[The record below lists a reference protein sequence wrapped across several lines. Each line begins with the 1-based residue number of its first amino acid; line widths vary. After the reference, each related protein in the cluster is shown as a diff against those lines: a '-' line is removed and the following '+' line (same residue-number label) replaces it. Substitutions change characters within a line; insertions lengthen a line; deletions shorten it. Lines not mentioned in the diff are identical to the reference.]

1 MKQLIQQIIPTLRFP
16 FPYSVDDYVE
26 HLYMENYHCHKD
38 FSNVSTP
45 DCAESIE
52 NYAEQT
58 LKYQGK
64 CLFSGEHG
72 NQGNQF
78 KVYKCAE
85 EYHLKY
91 RHSCEAYWVKDRKQN
106 DRTNCHIVLVAK
118 NEQGRKDINF
128 ALSMANIDGYYYKP
142 RIDLELL
149 LSIPPENIIVTS
161 ACIAGWNYEDSDDI
175 WLKIANHFK
184 NNFFLEVQ
192 YHNTDSQ
199 KKLNKHILNLA
210 TTYNL
215 QIICGL
221 DSHYV
226 KEENSVKRDTILAYK
241 KIHYDNEKGW
251 YLDYPD
257 TKTVI
262 QRFQEQGV
270 LNDTQILI
278 SIMNT
283 NIFVNECDD
292 IVFDR
297 QFKIP
302 NIYKGKSYDERV
314 QLFKHKLNV
323 AYSKEKYKSIE
334 KKKGIVYEANEIIDS
349 NVVDYFLL
357 NEQIVQLAQNKYS
370 GVLTT
375 TSRGSASSFI
385 VNKLLGLTT
394 IDRFTS
400 EIPIYP
406 ERFLTKERVIGG
418 SMPDIDFNVATQEP
432 FVQATRDLI
441 GKYSCY
447 PLMAVEVLKEKAAW
461 QLYAGTN
468 NVSPTTANQI
478 SKYIDNYNKDL
489 LYAED
494 DDKKDIHIE
503 DYIPK
508 EYIEIYNKSK
518 EYQKITINL
527 KVHAC
532 GHLLLDGDIRKE
544 IGLISAI
551 SQTTGKRTLCAC
563 IEGGYL
569 DEFGYVK
576 NDYLIV
582 DSVGLTAK
590 FFKSIGQPV
599 PCFDELRKLV
609 VNDKPTWDI
618 YAKGITCCVNQV
630 EKESTTKK
638 CIKYQPT
645 NLEELSAFI
654 AGIRPGF
661 KSLLPKFINREY
673 YSTGEPVIDDLLQDS
688 YHYLLYQ
695 ESIMKVLSFLG
706 ISMGDT
712 YKIIK
717 SISKK
722 KLKGQKLQDLKDTL
736 RHNWKEKIGNL
747 DNFDNVWNVI
757 EDSSR
762 YAFNAPHALSMGGD
776 SLYQAWFKAHYTE
789 KFYEVAI
796 NHYQEKNKKD
806 KISAL
811 TQEIIKF
818 YGYSLGTYRFGDDN
832 RKVKVDSQTK
842 TIYPNLSSVKGFG
855 EQVANILYQLGQK
868 QYSSFKEVLERLLSE
883 QRINKTI
890 ILSLIKIDYFRDYGD
905 ISVLLKQYE
914 IYLLFSG
921 MKQITKT
928 KIVELGYDVSDFTL
942 FGKETEK
949 QIREIQADE
958 LINYLFSKIQYS
970 LVSLKERLTYQLD
983 TLGTVSYIDK
993 TAKKNQYFVLDIL
1006 EKKTL
1011 SIITLYEIHSG
1022 KERTVKI
1029 WNKTLQENYIQKK
1042 DIIWITSLKKD
1053 FKREPTGELD
1063 NKGKPIY
1070 QINPNKSEYW
1080 LQKYVVGRNENT

>member
-1 MKQLIQQIIPTLRFP
+1 MKQLIQQIIPTLRFS
-16 FPYSVDDYVE
+16 FPYSVDDYAE

-106 DRTNCHIVLVAK
+106 DRTNCHIILVAK

-192 YHNTDSQ
+192 YHNTESQ

-468 NVSPTTANQI
+468 NISPSVANQI

-551 SQTTGKRTLCAC
+551 SQTTGKRTLCTC

-736 RHNWKEKIGNL
+736 RNNWKDKIGNL

-832 RKVKVDSQTK
+832 RKVKVDSQAK

-855 EQVANILYQLGQK
+855 EQVATILYQLGQK
-868 QYSSFKEVLERLLSE
+868 GYSSFYEVLNVLFSE
-883 QRINKTI
+883 QGINKTI
-890 ILSLIKIDYFRDYGD
+890 ILSLIQIDYFRDYGD
-905 ISVLLKQYE
+905 IA
-914 IYLLFSG
+914 YLLQYYKIYSELNG
-921 MKQITKT
+921 VKQISKE
-928 KIVELGYDVSDFTL
+928 KILDLGYSVSVFAR

-949 QIREIQADE
+949 QVRQLQSAQ
-958 LINYLFSKIQYS
+958 LIQYLIANTS
-970 LVSLKERLTYQLD
+970 VGLISLKERLSYQYD
-983 TLGTVSYIDK
+983 VLGVVSFVDNSL
-993 TAKKNQYFVLDIL
+993 KKNKYFVLEIE
-1006 EKKTL
+1006 EKKML
-1011 SIITLYEIHSG
+1011 SNILLYEIATG
-1022 KERTVKI
+1022 KERKVKV
-1029 WNKTLQENYIQKK
+1029 WNSYFNKHQNRFNEK
-1042 DIIWITSLKKD
+1042 DIITIFSIKKEN
-1053 FKREPTGELD
+1053 KKEPTGEVND
-1063 NKGKPIY
+1063 KGKIIY
-1070 QINPNKSEYW
+1070 RNIQGEFEFW
-1080 LQKYVVGRNENT
+1080 LQQYEVT

>member
-1 MKQLIQQIIPTLRFP
+1 MKDLIKSIIPTLRFP
-16 FPYSVDDYVE
+16 FPYLTDDYAE

-38 FSNVSTP
+38 FSNISTP

-52 NYAEQT
+52 NYAKQT
-58 LKYQGK
+58 LQYQGK

-85 EYHLKY
+85 EYGLKY

-106 DRTNCHIVLVAK
+106 DRTNCHIILVAK

-142 RIDLELL
+142 RIDLGLL
-149 LSIPPENIIVTS
+149 LKIPSENVIVTS
-161 ACIAGWNYEDSDDI
+161 ACVAGWNYEDSDEI
-175 WLKIANHFK
+175 WLKIAQHFGD
-184 NNFFLEVQ
+184 NFFLEVQ

-199 KKLNKHILNLA
+199 KKLNKHILSLA
-210 TTYNL
+210 KQHNL

-226 KEENSVKRDTILAYK
+226 KEENSIKRDTILAYK
-241 KIHYDNEKGW
+241 KIHYDNEEGW

-262 QRFQEQGV
+262 QRFKEQGI
-270 LNDTQILI
+270 LNDIEILV

-283 NIFVNECDD
+283 NIFVECED
-292 IVFDR
+292 IIFDKH
-297 QFKIP
+297 FKIP
-302 NIYKGKSYDERV
+302 NLYKDKSYDERV
-314 QLFKHKLNV
+314 KLFKHKLNI
-323 AYSKEKYKSIE
+323 AYSKESYKAEE
-334 KKKGIVYEANEIIDS
+334 KKKGIVYEANEIIAS

-357 NEQIVQLAQNKYS
+357 NEQIVQLAQNKYG

-385 VNKLLGLTT
+385 INKLLKLTT

-406 ERFLTKERVIGG
+406 ERFLTKERVMGG
-418 SMPDIDFNVATQEP
+418 GMPDIDFNVATQEP
-432 FVQATRDLI
+432 FVQATRELI
-441 GKYSCY
+441 GEHSCY

-468 NVSPTTANQI
+468 NISPPVANQI

-609 VNDKPTWDI
+609 ANDKPTWDI

-736 RHNWKEKIGNL
+736 RNNWKDKIGNL

-796 NHYQEKNKKD
+796 NHYQEKNKKN

-855 EQVANILYQLGQK
+855 EQVATILYQLGQK
-868 QYSSFKEVLERLLSE
+868 GYSSFYEVLNVLFSE
-883 QRINKTI
+883 QGINKTI
-890 ILSLIKIDYFRDYGD
+890 ILSLIQIDYFRDYGD
-905 ISVLLKQYE
+905 IA
-914 IYLLFSG
+914 YLLQYYKIYSELNG
-921 MKQITKT
+921 VKQISKE
-928 KIVELGYDVSDFTL
+928 KILDLGYSVSVFAR

-949 QIREIQADE
+949 QVRQLQSAQ
-958 LINYLFSKIQYS
+958 LIQYLIANTS
-970 LVSLKERLTYQLD
+970 VGFISLKERLSYQYD
-983 TLGTVSYIDK
+983 VLGVVSFVDSSL
-993 TAKKNQYFVLDIL
+993 KKNKYFVLEIE
-1006 EKKTL
+1006 EKKML
-1011 SIITLYEIHSG
+1011 SNILLYEIATG
-1022 KERTVKI
+1022 KERKVKV
-1029 WNKTLQENYIQKK
+1029 WNSYFNKHQNRFNEK
-1042 DIIWITSLKKD
+1042 DIITIFSIKKEN
-1053 FKREPTGELD
+1053 KKESTGEVND
-1063 NKGKPIY
+1063 KGKIIY
-1070 QINPNKSEYW
+1070 RNIQGEFEFW
-1080 LQKYVVGRNENT
+1080 LQQYEVT

>member
-1 MKQLIQQIIPTLRFP
+1 MKSLIKSIIPTLRFP
-16 FPYSVDDYVE
+16 FPYSTDDYAE

-52 NYAEQT
+52 NYAKQT
-58 LKYQGK
+58 LQYQGK

-106 DRTNCHIVLVAK
+106 DRTNCHIILVAK

-161 ACIAGWNYEDSDDI
+161 ACIAGWNYDDADSI
-175 WLKIANHFK
+175 WLQIANHFK
-184 NNFFLEVQ
+184 DNFFLEVQ

-199 KKLNKHILNLA
+199 KKLNTHILELSQKH
-210 TTYNL
+210 NL

-226 KEENSVKRDTILAYK
+226 KPENSIKRDTILTYK

-257 TKTVI
+257 SKETI
-262 QRFQEQGV
+262 RRFQEQGV

-334 KKKGIVYEANEIIDS
+334 KKKGIVYEANEIIGS

-478 SKYIDNYNKDL
+478 SKYIDSYNKDL
-489 LYAED
+489 MYADEED
-494 DDKKDIHIE
+494 KSDIYIK

-508 EYIEIYNKSK
+508 EYVEIYNKSK

-582 DSVGLTAK
+582 DSVGLTYK
-590 FFKSIGQPV
+590 FFQSINQPV
-599 PCFDELRKLV
+599 PSFDELREMVKH
-609 VNDKPTWDI
+609 DKATWNV

-630 EKESTTKK
+630 EKESTTRK
-638 CIKYQPT
+638 CMKYKPQS
-645 NLEELSAFI
+645 LEELSAFI

-661 KSLLPKFINREY
+661 KSLLPKFLNREN
-673 YSTGEPVIDDLLQDS
+673 YSTGEPIIDELLKDS

-722 KLKGQKLQDLKDTL
+722 KLKGQKLQDLKDNL

-842 TIYPNLSSVKGFG
+842 TIYPSLSSVKGFG
-855 EQVANILYQLGQK
+855 EQVATILYQLGQK
-868 QYSSFKEVLERLLSE
+868 GYSSFYEVLNVLFSE
-883 QRINKTI
+883 QGINKTI
-890 ILSLIKIDYFRDYGD
+890 ILSLIQIDYFRDYGD
-905 ISVLLKQYE
+905 IV
-914 IYLLFSG
+914 YLLQYYKIYSELNG
-921 MKQITKT
+921 VKQISKE
-928 KIVELGYDVSDFTL
+928 KILDLGYSVSVFAR

-949 QIREIQADE
+949 QVRQLQSEQ
-958 LINYLFSKIQYS
+958 LIQYLITNTS
-970 LVSLKERLTYQLD
+970 VGFISLKERLSYQYD
-983 TLGTVSYIDK
+983 VLGVVSFVDSSL
-993 TAKKNQYFVLDIL
+993 KKNKYFVLEIE
-1006 EKKTL
+1006 EKKIL
-1011 SIITLYEIHSG
+1011 SNVLLYEIATG
-1022 KERTVKI
+1022 KERKVKV
-1029 WNKTLQENYIQKK
+1029 WNSYFNKHQNRFNEK
-1042 DIIWITSLKKD
+1042 DIITIFSIKKEN
-1053 FKREPTGELD
+1053 KKEPTGEIND
-1063 NKGKPIY
+1063 KGKIIY
-1070 QINPNKSEYW
+1070 RNIQGEFEFW
-1080 LQKYVVGRNENT
+1080 LQQYEVT